1 MKQVKRVRTIGRR
14 TQKPRNRKRSQYRPF
29 PYQRV
34 AKMWRKGMT
43 IAQIARAVDRVD
55 KNNPSDPYHSL
66 RNFLCRMHKGYT
78 NGRGKIVKL
87 PHRVSKDALR
97 AARKAGLRA
106 W

>member
-1 MKQVKRVRTIGRR
+1 MSSRRMTKARVFKSRR
-14 TQKPRNRKRSQYRPF
+14 RKNRPF

-34 AKMWRKGMT
+34 AKMWKTGMT
-43 IAQIARAVDRVD
+43 IARIARAINRVD
-55 KNNPSDPYHSL
+55 KNNPGDPYHSL

-78 NGRGKIVKL
+78 NGKGRVVKL
-87 PHRVSKDALR
+87 PHRVSKSTLR

>member
-1 MKQVKRVRTIGRR
+1 MRHTLNSRSKSKTQLKRKQRR
-14 TQKPRNRKRSQYRPF
+14 QYRPF
-29 PYQRV
+29 PYLRV
-34 AKMWRKGMT
+34 AKMWKTGMT
-43 IAQIARAVDRVD
+43 IPQIARAVNRVD
-55 KNNPSDPYHSL
+55 KNNPGDPYHSL

-78 NGRGKIVKL
+78 NGRSKIVKL